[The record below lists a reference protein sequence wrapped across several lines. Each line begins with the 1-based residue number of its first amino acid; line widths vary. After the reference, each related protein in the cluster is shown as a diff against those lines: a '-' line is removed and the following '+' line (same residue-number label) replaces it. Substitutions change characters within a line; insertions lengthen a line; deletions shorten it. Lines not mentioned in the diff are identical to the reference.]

1 MWRNLISMAVTA
13 LLLVTTALGE
23 TSKAESKAEKEA
35 KKEAKQVE
43 KVKQKITKVGA
54 GEKTRV
60 TVELM
65 NSQKVKGYVSKIDED
80 SFVVTDPETQASTKV
95 AYRDVV
101 HLSGKG
107 LSKTVKIVIVAGVVL
122 FLSLYISLVAYP
134 AAASH

>member
-1 MWRNLISMAVTA
+1 MLRHLICVLTMLS
-13 LLLVTTALGE
+13 LLGTTVFSEVASAA
-23 TSKAESKAEKEA
+23 TKADKEAAQAEKI
-35 KKEAKQVE
+35 
-43 KVKQKITKVGA
+43 KQKVAKMGTGESARVKVSL
-54 GEKTRV
+54 KNQIN
-60 TVELM
+60 EL
-65 NSQKVKGYVSKIDED
+65 KGYVSDIRED
-80 SFVVTDPETQASTKV
+80 SFVVTDSKTKAATTV